1 MVPFRILRDRQIL
14 AGLTIALLLNTI
26 WYLQGDYLYYTLVVA
41 FGRDIESA
49 TRVQNIYSFCS
60 VVVGFSLGILVR
72 YVRRLKYFIVA
83 GTLLFLMAFGLLY
96 RYRGG
101 TSVNDFAGL
110 VGAEVVLGI
119 AGGLFP
125 YPTQVLV
132 QSAVQHERTAV
143 ITSLYLALYSVG
155 SALGNTIAGAIWT
168 NTMPQRLLADLTA
181 AGIPNAATV
190 AANVYL
196 DPLTFIA
203 ANPMGT
209 VAREAVNSAYREV
222 QRLLTITGLCLSV
235 LLIIAS
241 VCLRNPRLGDTQS
254 FANAEGYDTKSIG
267 SGLEVDTTRNSE
279 KEDAETLG
287 GEGQEKKKRF
297 GLF

>member
-1 MVPFRILRDRQIL
+1 MK
-14 AGLTIALLLNTI
+14 LTLS
-26 WYLQGDYLYYTLVVA
+26 
-41 FGRDIESA
+41 DIESA

-60 VVVGFSLGILVR
+60 VVVGFTLGLVVR

-101 TSVNDFAGL
+101 SSINDFAGL
-110 VGAEVVLGI
+110 VAAEVILGI

-168 NTMPQRLLADLTA
+168 NTMPGRLLDDLTR
-181 AGIPNAATV
+181 AGVPNAATV
-190 AANVYL
+190 ATTVYL
-196 DPLTFIA
+196 DPLTWIA
-203 ANPMGT
+203 TNPMGT
-209 VAREAVNSAYREV
+209 PAREAVNSAYREV
-222 QRLLTITGLCLSV
+222 QRYLTITGLCLSV

-254 FANAEGYDTKSIG
+254 FANAEGYDAKSVG
-267 SGLEVDTTRNSE
+267 SGVEVDTTRE
-279 KEDAETLG
+279 KDSDAETMVG
-287 GEGQEKKKRF
+287 SGKGKKRF